1 MSAEFFAYQDA
12 CVEVVDAILAG
23 SIELTP
29 AAFDRAGERR
39 QAMLRA
45 ETEALAEYE
54 AEALAAESDA
64 QAEAEEFSR

>member
-1 MSAEFFAYQDA
+1 VSAEFFAYQDA

-45 ETEALAEYE
+45 EMEALAEYE

>member
-29 AAFDRAGERR
+29 SAFDKAGERR

-45 ETEALAEYE
+45 EMELEARLE
-54 AEALAAESDA
+54 AEALAADA
-64 QAEAEEFSR
+64 DTQAEAEEFSR